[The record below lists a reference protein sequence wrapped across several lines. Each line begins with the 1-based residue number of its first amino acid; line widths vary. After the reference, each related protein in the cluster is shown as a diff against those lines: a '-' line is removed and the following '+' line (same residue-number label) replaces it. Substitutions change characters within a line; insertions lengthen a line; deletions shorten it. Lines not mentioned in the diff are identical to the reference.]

1 MNLFEIIGPVMVGP
15 SSSHTAGAA
24 RIGYVTRQIVGE
36 DIVKAQIDLYGS
48 FLATGKGHGTDRA
61 LVAGLLGMKPDDY
74 RIPNSFEHA
83 KEAGMEFAFG
93 EAFVRDAHPN
103 TAVIRA
109 TGVSGRVRTVE
120 AASIGGGCIRVN
132 KIDDMEANF
141 TGDYPTLVLRNVDKP
156 GMIQKIVMV
165 LGDCIGPLKNN
176 HPKPIYTLLL
186 VLGGTEHGPVATFKA
201 SAMYTSAITVRLI
214 TWIIYNIRFSAII
227 WKAKARSPKIWSTYS
242 IPVRMNGKYP
252 MNGLIKI

>member
-1 MNLFEIIGPVMVGP
+1 MSLFDIVGPIMVGP

-24 RIGYVTRQIVGE
+24 RIGYVTRQIMGE
-36 DIVKAQIDLYGS
+36 NIVKAQIDLYGS

-83 KEAGMEFAFG
+83 REAGMEFSFG

-103 TAVIRA
+103 TAVIKA
-109 TGVSGRVRTVE
+109 TGASGQVHTVE

-141 TGDYPTLVLRNVDKP
+141 TGDYPTLILRNVDKP
-156 GMIQKIVMV
+156 GMIQKIVTKLNEFNINIANFM
-165 LGDCIGPLKNN
+165 LSKDMKN
-176 HPKPIYTLLL
+176 K
-186 VLGGTEHGPVATFKA
+186 GT
-201 SAMYTSAITVRLI
+201 AITVIECDDAVPFAMVDEICEWDDIQRVLYLYNEDMVISEETKKRLDE
-214 TWIIYNIRFSAII
+214 YNQRFKLEKDS
-227 WKAKARSPKIWSTYS
+227 KK
-242 IPVRMNGKYP
+242 
-252 MNGLIKI
+252 